1 MAELPDAA
9 PAQPVAEQPRTTM
22 IEDSSSGEND
32 HKKQTQTLAG
42 DSDLEDGVADVK
54 TERAAHSTAE
64 IPDDEA
70 GYLPMGSRLYIII
83 FSLML
88 GVFCV
93 ALDNNIIAVAIP
105 RIADE
110 FHSLNDVGWY
120 GSAYLLPA
128 CGLQLSFGKLYSLFN
143 VKWVYL
149 VGLLFFE
156 VGTTICGA
164 APNSTVLVVGRAIAG
179 IGSGGLFT
187 GAMITIAKTV
197 PLAKRPAFMGI
208 FAAVYG
214 IASVL
219 GPLIGG
225 GLTDHVSWRWCFF
238 INLPF
243 GAVTAVGVLFF
254 LKLEGKVPASEESWG
269 SILKKLDPLG
279 NLLFIPSI
287 ICLLLAL
294 QMGGLTYA
302 WSNGRIIALLVVFG
316 LALLGFIVLQAF
328 IGDNA
333 MLPARIATQRI
344 TYYVPIWFQAIKGVG
359 PVTSGVD
366 FLPFIVPEIVGG
378 MFAGGLVTVY
388 GYTNP
393 FYIVSSIM
401 MSIAGGLCTLF
412 TVDTPRA
419 AWVSYQ
425 FLWGLGVGI
434 GFQQSTV
441 TASTLSHKDIPVG
454 TALVVFVNLFGGA
467 LFVAVAQNLFASRLV
482 ENLVALNIPGVD
494 PQTILHAGATNL
506 RNVVGPENLH
516 QVLVGYNDALVRTFK
531 LGLIMSCLSIIGAVG
546 VEWKSVKAKKT

>member
-1 MAELPDAA
+1 
-9 PAQPVAEQPRTTM
+9 
-22 IEDSSSGEND
+22 
-32 HKKQTQTLAG
+32 
-42 DSDLEDGVADVK
+42 
-54 TERAAHSTAE
+54 
-64 IPDDEA
+64 
-70 GYLPMGSRLYIII
+70 
-83 FSLML
+83 
-88 GVFCV
+88 
-93 ALDNNIIAVAIP
+93 IIAVAIP

-128 CGLQLSFGKLYSLFN
+128 CGLQLSFGKLYSLFS

-149 VGLLFFE
+149 TGLLFFE

-164 APNSTVLVVGRAIAG
+164 APNSTALIIGRAIAG

-187 GAMITIAKTV
+187 GAIITIAKTV

-214 IASVL
+214 IASVV

-225 GLTDHVSWRWCFF
+225 GLTDNVSWRWCFF

-243 GAVTAVGVLFF
+243 GAVTAVGVLFT
-254 LKLEGKVPASEESWG
+254 LKIKEKVPASEETWTV
-269 SILKKLDPLG
+269 ILKKLDPFG

-294 QMGGLTYA
+294 QMGGLTYE

-316 LALLGFIVLQAF
+316 IALLGFIVLQAF

-333 MLPARIATQRI
+333 MLPARVATQRSMASASLFSFCLGAAFFI
-344 TYYVPIWFQAIKGVG
+344 VTYYVPIWLQAIKGVK

-378 MFAGGLVTVY
+378 MFAGGLVTVF

-393 FYIVSSIM
+393 FYIASSIM
-401 MSIAGGLCTLF
+401 MSIGGGLCTLF
-412 TVDTPRA
+412 TVDTSRA
-419 AWVSYQ
+419 AWVGYQ

-441 TASTLSHKDIPVG
+441 TASTLQHKDIPVG

-467 LFVAVAQNLFASRLV
+467 LFVAVAQNLFASRLI

-506 RNVVGPENLH
+506 RNVVGSEDLP
-516 QVLVGYNDALVRTFK
+516 QVLVGYNDALVLTFQ
-531 LGLIMSCLSIIGAVG
+531 LGMIMSCLSVIGAVG
-546 VEWKSVKAKKT
+546 VEWKSVKAKKP